1 MNQVSVIFDAPARS
15 GNHLAVAT
23 LADSFPDIKF
33 YWGYPNQHSPKSFAL
48 PKEKTKHIL
57 TVLRNPLESII
68 SVVVVWKLQTKES
81 ILSAIEDNKKMLES
95 MLDNVNRIH
104 ISSFEDLTNNTPKYI
119 DDVSK
124 VIENKPV
131 DLDYDEIK
139 DKLQDYYADFL
150 YVAPINNQSEKNAA
164 KQLLLAEYKNEI
176 DECIELYKSLQQYVI
191 Q

>member
-1 MNQVSVIFDAPARS
+1 
-15 GNHLAVAT
+15 
-23 LADSFPDIKF
+23 
-33 YWGYPNQHSPKSFAL
+33 
-48 PKEKTKHIL
+48 
-57 TVLRNPLESII
+57 VLRNPLDSII

-95 MLDNVNRIH
+95 MLDNVNGIH

-139 DKLQDYYADFL
+139 DKLQNYYPDFL
-150 YVAPINNQSEKNAA
+150 YVAPINNQLEKNAA
-164 KQLLLAEYKNEI
+164 KELLLAEYKNEI